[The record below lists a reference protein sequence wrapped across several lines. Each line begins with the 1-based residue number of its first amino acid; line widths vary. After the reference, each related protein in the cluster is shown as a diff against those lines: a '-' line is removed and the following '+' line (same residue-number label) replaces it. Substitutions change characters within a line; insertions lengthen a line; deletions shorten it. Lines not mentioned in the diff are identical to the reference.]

1 MPMERFSIPQ
11 NMPNSFISIATK
23 VTHKD
28 DIDRAEF
35 RLCEELSEEVK
46 GLGHGSIESLGLK
59 V

>member
-1 MPMERFSIPQ
+1 MERFSIPQ